1 MEIIQDLLQLHFQ
14 ERLLVR
20 QKGHNTQ
27 PILQKEN
34 LIDNSITYELIFL
47 LHIKQSKLEDYN
59 RPQERVDKLDR
70 VWEITY
76 CHPWFSF
83 NKTKNAWELL
93 KDFPVSNTPREWD
106 LCPLTI
112 SQSIWGCFLLMNAIN
127 YRLMH
132 QKRSLSF
139 PTKINLRVLW
149 CNTPQKTLQFHNPVS
164 IFPQLICYSKKSGM
178 VVQRKAPNGHDWF

>member
-34 LIDNSITYELIFL
+34 SIDNSITYELIFL

-70 VWEITY
+70 V
-76 CHPWFSF
+76 
-83 NKTKNAWELL
+83 
-93 KDFPVSNTPREWD
+93 
-106 LCPLTI
+106 
-112 SQSIWGCFLLMNAIN
+112 
-127 YRLMH
+127 
-132 QKRSLSF
+132 
-139 PTKINLRVLW
+139 
-149 CNTPQKTLQFHNPVS
+149 
-164 IFPQLICYSKKSGM
+164 
-178 VVQRKAPNGHDWF
+178 